1 MCNNDIARR
10 HAEGERPIIDQIRDL
25 VGDPYASVTIV
36 LDEQSW
42 NFDDHEGNAAFHAE
56 MLTQAGLNCDGIEI
70 AELGCGIGR
79 LHGPG
84 TIVHSG
90 DQLVYPIDYEAG
102 EELRQLLDMLDKLE

>member
-1 MCNNDIARR
+1 MCNNNIARR

-36 LDEQSW
+36 LDELLW
-42 NFDDHEGNAAFHAE
+42 NIDDHEENAAYHAE
-56 MLTQAGLNCDGIEI
+56 MLTEAGLNCAGIEI

-79 LHGPG
+79 LYGPG

-102 EELRQLLDMLDKLE
+102 EELERLLDILYKLE